1 MSDGFYRACEDRHR
15 GTLESVKSRQRVYL
29 PLIAPLARHY
39 PNAAAIDLGC
49 GRGEWLELLSESGF
63 DALGIDLDD
72 GMLAECRAR
81 GLHVRTQDAISA
93 LQGLPDAS
101 QAIVSGM
108 HLAEHIPFEAL
119 QLLVQEAL
127 RVLLPA
133 GLLILETPNPENIVV
148 GTANFY
154 LDPTHNR
161 PLPPLLLSFLP
172 EYYGFPRVKIL
183 RLQEP
188 VSLAQTRR
196 FTLHDV
202 LGGVSPDY
210 AVVAQKSADAS
221 LLALVSHALDRDYGV
236 SLGDLSN
243 AYAGQLERGWDEVQQ
258 SIVELDRNIN
268 RSLNHKTD
276 TLDIKINELDVR
288 LNLALQRVDRDLG
301 IRANALESRT
311 GRLEKLSVVIQMGR
325 QYRLLRA
332 EGLGARCR
340 KITSKTVRFVAS
352 RGARVI
358 SAFPR
363 LKRLLIGI
371 AQKLGVYGL
380 LQSRLRPPPAPA
392 PGENALGSASSGEV
406 KKILEDLPAEVR
418 ETFGALDA
426 EIKRREKK

>member
-1 MSDGFYRACEDRHR
+1 MSDGFYRAFEDRHR
-15 GTLESVKSRQRVYL
+15 GTLESVKLRQRVYL
-29 PLIAPLARHY
+29 PLITPLARHY

-81 GLHVRTQDAISA
+81 GLNVRTQDAISA

-108 HLAEHIPFEAL
+108 HLAEHIPFDAL

-172 EYYGFPRVKIL
+172 EYYGFSRVKIL

-210 AVVAQKSADAS
+210 AVVAQKAADKS
-221 LLALVSHALDRDYGV
+221 LLAMVSHAFEPEYGV
-236 SLGDLSN
+236 SLGELSN
-243 AYAGQLERGWDEVQQ
+243 AYDTQLERGWEDVQK
-258 SIVELDRNIN
+258 SIVELDRNIAN
-268 RSLNHKTD
+268 SLE
-276 TLDIKINELDVR
+276 IKINELDLK
-288 LNLALQRVDRDLG
+288 LNLTLQRVDRELG
-301 IRANALESRT
+301 SRIS
-311 GRLEKLSVVIQMGR
+311 RLEKVSPVIQMGR

-332 EGLGARCR
+332 EGVVARCR
-340 KITSKTVRFVAS
+340 KIGSKTLRFVLS
-352 RGARVI
+352 RGAKVV
-358 SAFPR
+358 SAHPQ
-363 LKRLLIGI
+363 LKRVLVGI
-371 AQKLGVYGL
+371 ARKLGVYGL
-380 LQSRLRPPPAPA
+380 LQSRLRPPPVPA
-392 PGENALGSASSGEV
+392 PGGNVLGGASEGEV
-406 KKILEDLPAEVR
+406 SRILEDLPAEVR